1 VIGHDPADEGGPLRA
16 VYRVIVVQGNA
27 ELAGFVDLAGVD
39 LNFVDLRPSREG
51 KK

>member
-1 VIGHDPADEGGPLRA
+1 VIGDDPADEGGPLRA
-16 VYRVIVVQGNA
+16 VYRVIVVRGNA
-27 ELAGFVDLAGVD
+27 ELAGFVDLAGLD